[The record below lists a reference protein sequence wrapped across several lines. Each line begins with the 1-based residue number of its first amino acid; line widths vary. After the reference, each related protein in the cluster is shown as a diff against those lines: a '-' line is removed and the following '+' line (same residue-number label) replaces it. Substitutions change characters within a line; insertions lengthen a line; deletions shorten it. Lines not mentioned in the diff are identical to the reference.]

1 MEDDIVGYFKQVE
14 RYDYIIIDLDKKFF
28 YMEVVQLKTNIT
40 SLKISLNLDKD
51 ETIIAGNVKQYDPS
65 RLEQFIQSFKHTAQ
79 TCLAHNLRSPEELF
93 AFWKGNW
100 PLETNGYYS
109 YNLI

>member
-14 RYDYIIIDLDKKFF
+14 RYGYIIIDLDKKFF

-93 AFWKGNW
+93 AFWKGN
-100 PLETNGYYS
+100 
-109 YNLI
+109 

>member
-1 MEDDIVGYFKQVE
+1 MEDDIAGYFKQVE
-14 RYDYIIIDLDKKFF
+14 RYDYIIIDLDKSF

-65 RLEQFIQSFKHTAQ
+65 RLEQFIQNFKHTAQ
-79 TCLAHNLRSPEELF
+79 TCLEHNLRSPEELLHF
-93 AFWKGNW
+93 GKEIDHQKKMDIFHI
-100 PLETNGYYS
+100 Y
-109 YNLI
+109 

>member
-1 MEDDIVGYFKQVE
+1 MGGFQLEDDIVGYFKQVE

-93 AFWKGNW
+93 AFWKGN
-100 PLETNGYYS
+100 
-109 YNLI
+109 

>member
-1 MEDDIVGYFKQVE
+1 MEDDIAGYFKQVE

-93 AFWKGNW
+93 AFWKGN
-100 PLETNGYYS
+100 
-109 YNLI
+109 

>member
-1 MEDDIVGYFKQVE
+1 MEDDIVGYFTQVE
-14 RYDYIIIDLDKKFF
+14 RFDYITIDLDKKFF
-28 YMEVVQLKTNIT
+28 YMEVVQLETNIT
-40 SLKISLNLDKD
+40 LLKISLNLDKD

-93 AFWKGNW
+93 AFGK
-100 PLETNGYYS
+100 E
-109 YNLI
+109 IDH

>member
-1 MEDDIVGYFKQVE
+1 
-14 RYDYIIIDLDKKFF
+14 
-28 YMEVVQLKTNIT
+28 MEVVQLETNIT

-79 TCLAHNLRSPEELF
+79 TCLAHNLRSPEELLPF
-93 AFWKGNW
+93 GKEIDHQKKWIFFIYIDIITIYK
-100 PLETNGYYS
+100 YS
-109 YNLI
+109 L